1 MRMCIRVCQ
10 NAGAKMRKKS
20 ELCKC
25 FYSKY
30 AFFRTFL
37 PFCYVQ
43 CMIFYYLC
51 AIMNDKELLKEIRES
66 SSESALRALF
76 DLHYDRLFRVA
87 LYFTQNEDLAKEVT
101 LDVFATIWEKRSSM
115 IIPQDFRHFSFTMVK
130 NASIN
135 LLKKENGAVNESE
148 DDATDMLS
156 PDAQQLLEESELF
169 EQYERLLSELPERC
183 REVFMLVKEDG
194 KSYAEAAEELQIS
207 VKTVDAQMQKAL
219 QYLRSNLAKYLERD
233 SGKRFFS
240 IFL

>member
-1 MRMCIRVCQ
+1 
-10 NAGAKMRKKS
+10 
-20 ELCKC
+20 
-25 FYSKY
+25 
-30 AFFRTFL
+30 
-37 PFCYVQ
+37 
-43 CMIFYYLC
+43 
-51 AIMNDKELLKEIRES
+51 MNDKELLKEIRES